1 MSKILCVQKLQLS
14 GGCSHLRPFAQLIA
28 LVLWAAG
35 LFGQDNT
42 GLKYSDNT
50 YVDHIRTVRLH
61 IEGFPHSYPIIELG
75 GGARLRLSFDDLAE
89 EVGRYSYSFIHC
101 NRDWTPSTL
110 GQMEYNSGYAN
121 DYLEDYDFSLRTLTQ
136 YVHFDLVFPN
146 RNMRLEKSGN
156 YLLVV
161 YDTQDGDRPVIT
173 RRFMVAENLA
183 GMSGQVNRPSVVEK
197 LHTHQEVQL
206 LANTKQLRPRAP
218 LQELSL
224 TVLQNGRWDNA
235 VSGVQPNLLGRE
247 TVQFNYQDVLVY
259 RGGNEFRN
267 LDVRSIQAP
276 RTAVA
281 SITNEGNRYAILLS
295 PEETRGSSVYSQY
308 FDLNGD
314 FLNFRNDRP
323 VVNLA
328 DEVLQENY
336 ERFGLDFTG
345 EYVELT
351 FVLKPRGGIP
361 LEHEVYLYGQLTEW
375 QLKPDYRMVWNT
387 NINAYVGRVLL
398 KQGFYNHYYVT
409 DEGEP
414 RGKAARPGDRA
425 GYDRTED
432 SFTQTENDYVAL
444 LYYRPMGGRYDRLVG
459 TSLLNSNQ

>member
-136 YVHFDLVFPN
+136 YVHYDLVFPN

-206 LANTKQLRPRAP
+206 LANTKQLQPRAP

-281 SITNEGNRYAILLS
+281 SITNEGNRYAILLA

-398 KQGFYNHYYVT
+398 KQGFYNYYYVT